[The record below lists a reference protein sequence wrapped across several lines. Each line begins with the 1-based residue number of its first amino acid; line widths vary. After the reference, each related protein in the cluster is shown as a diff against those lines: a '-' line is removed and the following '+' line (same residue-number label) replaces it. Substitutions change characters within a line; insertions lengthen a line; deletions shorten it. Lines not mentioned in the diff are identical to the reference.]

1 MTETVENY
9 KDCIGTVLS
18 LAGKTENAAL
28 ATTGYFEERAD
39 SYFTHYFKQLTVMH
53 RHEEASALAEWWMS
67 HPRNLIN
74 A

>member
-9 KDCIGTVLS
+9 KDCIGTILS
-18 LAGKTENAAL
+18 LADKNAAL
-28 ATTGYFEERAD
+28 AATGYFAERAGV
-39 SYFTHYFKQLTVMH
+39 SFTHYFKQLTVMH
-53 RHEEASALAEWWMS
+53 RHEEASALAEWWMN